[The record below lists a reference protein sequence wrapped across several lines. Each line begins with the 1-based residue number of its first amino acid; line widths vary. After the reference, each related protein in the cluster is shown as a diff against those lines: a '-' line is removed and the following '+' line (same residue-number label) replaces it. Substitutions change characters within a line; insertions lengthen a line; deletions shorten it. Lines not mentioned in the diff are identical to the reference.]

1 LDITNTQHD
10 ELADGIAP
18 TIETFTISIVVPVY
32 NEESCLPELVRRLS
46 LVRQENSDE
55 FVVAAIFVDDGST
68 DHSRSILMQYS
79 REYPWI
85 KTRFLTRNFGH
96 QIAVTA
102 GMDIAQ
108 GDFVAI
114 IDSDLQDPPELIPDM
129 IRQLI
134 RNGDQIVYGQR
145 TSREG
150 ESVFK
155 LWTARFFYRFI
166 RRLSKLD
173 IPLDTGD
180 FRVMNRVARDVLS
193 QMREKNRFLRGMA
206 PWTGLKA
213 SSFAYS
219 RDVRYAGKPKYGIRN
234 MINLAFNAI
243 VSFSATPLRAIQAM
257 GLGITILGLAG
268 LVGFSTLALFGK
280 GPNGIGLLASL
291 NATTTGIMVSAI
303 GVLGGYVHRIQ
314 DEVRER
320 PMYLTTEE
328 EL

>member
-1 LDITNTQHD
+1 MEPSMNHL
-10 ELADGIAP
+10 
-18 TIETFTISIVVPVY
+18 TISIVIPVY

-46 LVRQENSDE
+46 LVRLENHDE
-55 FVVAAIFVDDGST
+55 FDIAVIIVDDGSS
-68 DHSRSILMQYS
+68 DHSRSILKRYS
-79 REYPWI
+79 QEYTWI

-108 GDFVAI
+108 SDFIAI
-114 IDSDLQDPPELIPDM
+114 IDSDLQDPPELIPEM
-129 IRQLI
+129 VRQLI

-145 TSREG
+145 MSREG
-150 ESVFK
+150 ESRFK
-155 LWTARFFYRFI
+155 LWTARFFYRVI

-180 FRVMNRVARDVLS
+180 FRVMNRVARDVLT

-213 SSFAYS
+213 SSFPYS
-219 RDVRYAGKPKYGIRN
+219 RDVRYAGQPKYGLRN

-243 VSFSATPLRAIQAM
+243 VSFSVTPLRAVQAM
-257 GLGITILGLAG
+257 GLGISILGFAG
-268 LVGFSTLALFGK
+268 LAVFSTLALFGK
-280 GPNGIGLLASL
+280 GPTGMGLLASL

-328 EL
+328 ES

>member
-1 LDITNTQHD
+1 MDITDTQHD
-10 ELADGIAP
+10 EVANGKAP
-18 TIETFTISIVVPVY
+18 TIEIFTISIVVPVY

-46 LVRQENSDE
+46 IVRQENRDE
-55 FVVAAIFVDDGST
+55 FVFAVIFVDDGST
-68 DHSRSILMQYS
+68 DHSRSMLKRYS

-150 ESVFK
+150 ESLFK

-173 IPLDTGD
+173 IPLNTGD
-180 FRVMNRVARDVLS
+180 FRVMNRVARDVLT

-219 RDVRYAGKPKYGIRN
+219 RDVRYAGTPKYGLRN
-234 MINLAFNAI
+234 MLNLAFNAI
-243 VSFSATPLRAIQAM
+243 VSFSATPLRAVQAI
-257 GLGITILGLAG
+257 GIGVLILGVTG
-268 LVGFSTLALFGK
+268 LTIFSTLAILGQ
-280 GPNGIGLLASL
+280 GVSGIGLLASL
-291 NATTTGIMVSAI
+291 NAMTTGITVSAF

-314 DEVRER
+314 VEVRER
-320 PMYLTTEE
+320 PMYLLTEE
-328 EL
+328 E